1 MMNINKLQ
9 EVNFLR
15 NQNFAISLK
24 ANLLNLNSAY
34 YFVLGNFSMTAHI
47 IKIEKSE
54 FANMKFREIALSQP
68 GR

>member
-9 EVNFLR
+9 EVNFLC

-24 ANLLNLNSAY
+24 ANSLNLNSAY
-34 YFVLGNFSMTAHI
+34 YFVLGNLSMTAYI

-54 FANMKFREIALSQP
+54 FANM
-68 GR
+68 